1 MAQFN
6 ADTFLEEDLTLVR
19 LRQLRKDDLIA
30 VGRKM
35 SLDLSGLKTKAE
47 LFSAIA
53 ARAELMPESVSGD
66 SDDCDDRTKLDSDGV
81 RLALAQIELEE
92 RRDRLRAA
100 EHEREMERK
109 RLEFEMMR
117 HSEMVS
123 QSGQLGEREKRSM
136 EAGFSARVKLIP
148 QYDETDLDSFFLL
161 FERVA
166 RKMEWPESDW
176 ALLIQQV
183 ISGKAQS
190 VVSALSYDHAFD
202 YWKMK
207 DAILQAFELVPEAYR
222 QMFRDLKRDPAET
235 CVEFARR
242 KEVAFDRWIRSLRIE
257 MTYESL
263 REVVLIDEF
272 TRCMSRDV
280 KTYMND
286 HAVVSVR
293 NAAML
298 ADGYELS
305 HRSSASQ
312 LQPPSPLASGFG
324 WSRSETLHK
333 DVERSKS
340 PKSKL
345 SGGSQSNG
353 FRPEGRL
360 FCAYCKKDGHLISHC
375 QKLKD
380 KNTGQNKVQASG
392 FVRPAT
398 VCVGDPVCVDG
409 VKHKFHDGVDEGYK
423 EFISDGTVKFTVDGE
438 EFPVV
443 ILRDTGSVQTLLIA
457 DESSLESCFT
467 GMRTLI
473 QDVNEGFKSV
483 PLYDVELC
491 SGLVSGRVTVGIV
504 SRLPMKGIT
513 MLLGNDL
520 AGGKVQP
527 STVLSDV
534 PVVDSKTE
542 ALKTAIPGIFP
553 SCAVTRAQAMAGRD
567 EREVEHGG
575 DIDLGD
581 TVFRDLSESM
591 NSQSGDDRTIFSQP
605 ALIAAQQSAADLKGL
620 YRVALTAGEAEKVSQ
635 CYYIKSGVLMRK
647 WCPPGR
653 PADED
658 WVAVDQVVV
667 PPQYRAEIL
676 RLAHDIP
683 LAGHLGVRKTVARI
697 RAHFYWPGLR
707 KCVSE
712 YCKSCHVCQVVGKP
726 QHHIKPAPLIPIP
739 VFPEPFSRVLIDCV
753 GPLPKTKAGYQYLLT
768 VMDSTTRF
776 PEAFPLR
783 NIKAKTVIDAL
794 LVFFTRYGLP
804 QDIQSDRGSN
814 FTSSVFQ
821 EVMHQ
826 LGIKQVNSSPYHPQ
840 SQGALERYHQTL
852 KTMIK
857 SYCSENTGDWE
868 KGIPFLL
875 FASRDTPNES
885 TGFTPFELVFGHE
898 PRGPLKVVKE
908 HMLSESEVESGNVLD
923 YVSQFR
929 ERLLR
934 ACELAGEH
942 LRSSQRVMMARADKK
957 AEPRSFEPGSKVLVL
972 LPIQGEPLR
981 AKFSGPYVVEKNLG
995 KETYLVS
1002 TPDRRKTKRV
1012 CHINMLKKYY
1022 DRDEVAT
1029 VAVVC
1034 EKAAEHIPGEL
1045 EIPVEAEIGEGMS
1058 GKVNNSHVMANPSK
1072 ILGHLSDFEQQDV
1085 VQILLDYPEV
1095 CGDKLGY
1102 TGEAIHDVDVG
1113 DHLPIKQHPYRLN
1126 PRKKSQVRK
1135 ELEYMLACG
1144 VIEPSQSCWSSPV
1157 VLVPKPDGSQR
1168 FCIDYRKVNAV
1179 TKPDS
1184 FPLPRIEDCIDQI
1197 GNARYIT
1204 KLDLMK
1210 GYWQV
1215 PLTER
1220 AREISAFVTPQGLFQ
1235 CRVMPFGMRNA
1246 PATFQRLMNCVIAGL
1261 DNVVVYLDDI
1271 LVVSDTWSDHLT
1283 CLRDVFVR
1291 LTKAG
1296 LVVNLSKCEFAQAT
1310 VTYLGHVVGHGCVAP
1325 REAKVQA
1332 IVDFPAPST
1341 KKEVMRFL
1349 GMCGFYRKFV
1359 PNFSD
1364 IVVPLTDLL
1373 KKGTKFD
1380 WTKPCEI
1387 AFQKLKAVLISK
1399 PVLQAPNFEHPF
1411 LLATDA
1417 SEVGVGAVLLQLDEE
1432 GFMKPVSYFSKKL
1445 DVHQQRYST
1454 VEKECLGLVLA
1465 VQHFDVYLSSCPDVT
1480 VFTDHNPLTF
1490 LERFRNKNQR
1500 LFRWSLFLQPYGLN
1514 VTHIKGNDNVIAD
1527 TLSRV

>member
-35 SLDLSGLKTKAE
+35 LLDLSGLKTKAE

-353 FRPEGRL
+353 VRPEGRL

-534 PVVDSKTE
+534 
-542 ALKTAIPGIFP
+542 
-553 SCAVTRAQAMAGRD
+553 R
-567 EREVEHGG
+567 
-575 DIDLGD
+575 
-581 TVFRDLSESM
+581 
-591 NSQSGDDRTIFSQP
+591 
-605 ALIAAQQSAADLKGL
+605 
-620 YRVALTAGEAEKVSQ
+620 
-635 CYYIKSGVLMRK
+635 
-647 WCPPGR
+647 
-653 PADED
+653 
-658 WVAVDQVVV
+658 
-667 PPQYRAEIL
+667 
-676 RLAHDIP
+676 
-683 LAGHLGVRKTVARI
+683 
-697 RAHFYWPGLR
+697 
-707 KCVSE
+707 
-712 YCKSCHVCQVVGKP
+712 
-726 QHHIKPAPLIPIP
+726 
-739 VFPEPFSRVLIDCV
+739 
-753 GPLPKTKAGYQYLLT
+753 
-768 VMDSTTRF
+768 
-776 PEAFPLR
+776 
-783 NIKAKTVIDAL
+783 
-794 LVFFTRYGLP
+794 
-804 QDIQSDRGSN
+804 
-814 FTSSVFQ
+814 
-821 EVMHQ
+821 
-826 LGIKQVNSSPYHPQ
+826 
-840 SQGALERYHQTL
+840 
-852 KTMIK
+852 
-857 SYCSENTGDWE
+857 
-868 KGIPFLL
+868 
-875 FASRDTPNES
+875 
-885 TGFTPFELVFGHE
+885 
-898 PRGPLKVVKE
+898 
-908 HMLSESEVESGNVLD
+908 
-923 YVSQFR
+923 
-929 ERLLR
+929 
-934 ACELAGEH
+934 
-942 LRSSQRVMMARADKK
+942 
-957 AEPRSFEPGSKVLVL
+957 
-972 LPIQGEPLR
+972 
-981 AKFSGPYVVEKNLG
+981 
-995 KETYLVS
+995 
-1002 TPDRRKTKRV
+1002 
-1012 CHINMLKKYY
+1012 
-1022 DRDEVAT
+1022 
-1029 VAVVC
+1029 
-1034 EKAAEHIPGEL
+1034 
-1045 EIPVEAEIGEGMS
+1045 
-1058 GKVNNSHVMANPSK
+1058 
-1072 ILGHLSDFEQQDV
+1072 
-1085 VQILLDYPEV
+1085 
-1095 CGDKLGY
+1095 
-1102 TGEAIHDVDVG
+1102 
-1113 DHLPIKQHPYRLN
+1113 
-1126 PRKKSQVRK
+1126 
-1135 ELEYMLACG
+1135 
-1144 VIEPSQSCWSSPV
+1144 
-1157 VLVPKPDGSQR
+1157 
-1168 FCIDYRKVNAV
+1168 
-1179 TKPDS
+1179 
-1184 FPLPRIEDCIDQI
+1184 
-1197 GNARYIT
+1197 
-1204 KLDLMK
+1204 
-1210 GYWQV
+1210 
-1215 PLTER
+1215 
-1220 AREISAFVTPQGLFQ
+1220 
-1235 CRVMPFGMRNA
+1235 
-1246 PATFQRLMNCVIAGL
+1246 
-1261 DNVVVYLDDI
+1261 
-1271 LVVSDTWSDHLT
+1271 
-1283 CLRDVFVR
+1283 
-1291 LTKAG
+1291 
-1296 LVVNLSKCEFAQAT
+1296 
-1310 VTYLGHVVGHGCVAP
+1310 
-1325 REAKVQA
+1325 
-1332 IVDFPAPST
+1332 
-1341 KKEVMRFL
+1341 
-1349 GMCGFYRKFV
+1349 
-1359 PNFSD
+1359 
-1364 IVVPLTDLL
+1364 
-1373 KKGTKFD
+1373 
-1380 WTKPCEI
+1380 
-1387 AFQKLKAVLISK
+1387 
-1399 PVLQAPNFEHPF
+1399 
-1411 LLATDA
+1411 
-1417 SEVGVGAVLLQLDEE
+1417 
-1432 GFMKPVSYFSKKL
+1432 
-1445 DVHQQRYST
+1445 
-1454 VEKECLGLVLA
+1454 
-1465 VQHFDVYLSSCPDVT
+1465 
-1480 VFTDHNPLTF
+1480 
-1490 LERFRNKNQR
+1490 
-1500 LFRWSLFLQPYGLN
+1500 
-1514 VTHIKGNDNVIAD
+1514 
-1527 TLSRV
+1527 

>member
-409 VKHKFHDGVDEGYK
+409 VKHKFHDG
-423 EFISDGTVKFTVDGE
+423 
-438 EFPVV
+438 
-443 ILRDTGSVQTLLIA
+443 
-457 DESSLESCFT
+457 
-467 GMRTLI
+467 
-473 QDVNEGFKSV
+473 
-483 PLYDVELC
+483 
-491 SGLVSGRVTVGIV
+491 
-504 SRLPMKGIT
+504 
-513 MLLGNDL
+513 
-520 AGGKVQP
+520 
-527 STVLSDV
+527 
-534 PVVDSKTE
+534 
-542 ALKTAIPGIFP
+542 
-553 SCAVTRAQAMAGRD
+553 
-567 EREVEHGG
+567 
-575 DIDLGD
+575 
-581 TVFRDLSESM
+581 
-591 NSQSGDDRTIFSQP
+591 
-605 ALIAAQQSAADLKGL
+605 
-620 YRVALTAGEAEKVSQ
+620 
-635 CYYIKSGVLMRK
+635 
-647 WCPPGR
+647 
-653 PADED
+653 
-658 WVAVDQVVV
+658 
-667 PPQYRAEIL
+667 
-676 RLAHDIP
+676 
-683 LAGHLGVRKTVARI
+683 
-697 RAHFYWPGLR
+697 
-707 KCVSE
+707 
-712 YCKSCHVCQVVGKP
+712 
-726 QHHIKPAPLIPIP
+726 
-739 VFPEPFSRVLIDCV
+739 
-753 GPLPKTKAGYQYLLT
+753 
-768 VMDSTTRF
+768 
-776 PEAFPLR
+776 
-783 NIKAKTVIDAL
+783 
-794 LVFFTRYGLP
+794 
-804 QDIQSDRGSN
+804 
-814 FTSSVFQ
+814 
-821 EVMHQ
+821 
-826 LGIKQVNSSPYHPQ
+826 
-840 SQGALERYHQTL
+840 
-852 KTMIK
+852 
-857 SYCSENTGDWE
+857 
-868 KGIPFLL
+868 
-875 FASRDTPNES
+875 
-885 TGFTPFELVFGHE
+885 
-898 PRGPLKVVKE
+898 
-908 HMLSESEVESGNVLD
+908 
-923 YVSQFR
+923 
-929 ERLLR
+929 
-934 ACELAGEH
+934 
-942 LRSSQRVMMARADKK
+942 
-957 AEPRSFEPGSKVLVL
+957 
-972 LPIQGEPLR
+972 
-981 AKFSGPYVVEKNLG
+981 
-995 KETYLVS
+995 
-1002 TPDRRKTKRV
+1002 
-1012 CHINMLKKYY
+1012 
-1022 DRDEVAT
+1022 
-1029 VAVVC
+1029 
-1034 EKAAEHIPGEL
+1034 
-1045 EIPVEAEIGEGMS
+1045 
-1058 GKVNNSHVMANPSK
+1058 
-1072 ILGHLSDFEQQDV
+1072 
-1085 VQILLDYPEV
+1085 
-1095 CGDKLGY
+1095 
-1102 TGEAIHDVDVG
+1102 
-1113 DHLPIKQHPYRLN
+1113 
-1126 PRKKSQVRK
+1126 
-1135 ELEYMLACG
+1135 
-1144 VIEPSQSCWSSPV
+1144 
-1157 VLVPKPDGSQR
+1157 
-1168 FCIDYRKVNAV
+1168 
-1179 TKPDS
+1179 
-1184 FPLPRIEDCIDQI
+1184 
-1197 GNARYIT
+1197 
-1204 KLDLMK
+1204 
-1210 GYWQV
+1210 
-1215 PLTER
+1215 
-1220 AREISAFVTPQGLFQ
+1220 
-1235 CRVMPFGMRNA
+1235 
-1246 PATFQRLMNCVIAGL
+1246 
-1261 DNVVVYLDDI
+1261 
-1271 LVVSDTWSDHLT
+1271 
-1283 CLRDVFVR
+1283 
-1291 LTKAG
+1291 
-1296 LVVNLSKCEFAQAT
+1296 
-1310 VTYLGHVVGHGCVAP
+1310 
-1325 REAKVQA
+1325 
-1332 IVDFPAPST
+1332 
-1341 KKEVMRFL
+1341 
-1349 GMCGFYRKFV
+1349 
-1359 PNFSD
+1359 
-1364 IVVPLTDLL
+1364 
-1373 KKGTKFD
+1373 
-1380 WTKPCEI
+1380 
-1387 AFQKLKAVLISK
+1387 
-1399 PVLQAPNFEHPF
+1399 
-1411 LLATDA
+1411 
-1417 SEVGVGAVLLQLDEE
+1417 LDEE